1 MNLTFIMSETRC
13 FVNARRASSTLYP
26 CLANSQTGHAIM
38 ADSREGFN
46 FVRFETSPVCRS
58 VPGRGDA
65 VGTAGPIYMRRRAA
79 GASSSARREPQHRR
93 GVSAVRANK
102 RTASSA
108 SIATCSVAS
117 YSLRF
122 SDATLLHRILSDE
135 TRMRNEDD
143 RPSGVNAVRLL
154 LYYGASPDISNAL
167 SFTARDIARMNESCD
182 PVLRPSILAASPASG
197 K

>member
-1 MNLTFIMSETRC
+1 M
-13 FVNARRASSTLYP
+13 
-26 CLANSQTGHAIM
+26 
-38 ADSREGFN
+38 
-46 FVRFETSPVCRS
+46 
-58 VPGRGDA
+58 
-65 VGTAGPIYMRRRAA
+65 
-79 GASSSARREPQHRR
+79 
-93 GVSAVRANK
+93 
-102 RTASSA
+102 
-108 SIATCSVAS
+108 
-117 YSLRF
+117 
-122 SDATLLHRILSDE
+122 HRILSDE